1 MSETIAQS
9 QSDTYAKSVGTSA
22 VVLVKGGGNGQSGSG
37 IVTVGG
43 TINVPRSV
51 VVHNAHASQVLYVG
65 WGSHVTSSSGFPIAA
80 GGYMEF
86 ELLFTDE
93 LWGVGSGAAT
103 DTRVYVLHGKG
114 T

>member
-51 VVHNAHASQVLYVG
+51 VVHNAHASYGRVVG
-65 WGSHVTSSSGFPIAA
+65 HRLRGR
-80 GGYMEF
+80 Y
-86 ELLFTDE
+86 
-93 LWGVGSGAAT
+93 
-103 DTRVYVLHGKG
+103 
-114 T
+114 